1 MKSLSKALKA
11 AFMFTAVFAIAVML
25 GAGTQTQAASGDKV
39 TTPEGLILKESA
51 GQIVLREYAVVGY
64 TDKLGTAVTIPQ
76 YYNDIPV
83 TEIASEAFMNN
94 TKIKSV
100 KIPVSVHYL
109 RGRAFKGCTSLES
122 VEFEGDSQAWRK
134 ETWPKLSDVRPIS
147 LGSSVF
153 EDCSSL
159 KKLELNYGWEASGA
173 SNLVK
178 NSGIKYL
185 KLVIAD
191 KFGQGDGPGISGD
204 CFIGNC
210 PELEKID
217 IVVEKK
223 TTNVNII
230 DIGDMPKLKEINIYE
245 KTGRTRSMC
254 NTIISD
260 QNGGQYKTYGISRC
274 PKLEYVN
281 VYAGEEAIGAQ
292 FMSFTNFK
300 PETAF
305 EGTNVSR
312 LNGKGN
318 TFVIEGAGTAV
329 FSVAEA
335 SFKVRLIVGGEASSQ
350 KNIADCKLIIPVKEL
365 ICTGTARV
373 PYLYLLDGKTVLEE
387 DKDYTVSVKNNTEIG
402 AATVTIEGIGD
413 YTGTVSEAFSI
424 VPVRTDVRSVKIGKK
439 ESTIVLNDNKQA
451 DGYQIYYS
459 SKKNKGFK
467 KLYSGTDTKAK
478 VTGLKSGMY
487 IKVRTYKKVG
497 KTTYY
502 SEWSAPVQVK

>member
-1 MKSLSKALKA
+1 MKSIIRVLKSAALFA
-11 AFMFTAVFAIAVML
+11 AVFALAVLL
-25 GAGTQTQAASGDKV
+25 GAGTQAKAASGDKV
-39 TTPEGLILKESA
+39 TTPDGLILKESA

-94 TKIKSV
+94 TKLKSV
-100 KIPVSVHYL
+100 KIPVSVHYI

-159 KKLELNYGWEASGA
+159 KKLELNYGWESSGA

-191 KFGQGDGPGISGD
+191 KFGQGDGPSISGD

-217 IVVEKK
+217 IVVKKK
-223 TTNVNII
+223 TTNVSII
-230 DIGDMPKLKEINIYE
+230 NIGDMPKLKEINIYE
-245 KTGRTRSMC
+245 ETGRTRSMC
-254 NTIISD
+254 STIISD

-274 PKLEYVN
+274 PMLEYVN
-281 VYAGEEAIGAQ
+281 VYVGEEAIGAQ
-292 FMSFTNFK
+292 YNSFTNFK

-312 LNGKGN
+312 LNDKGD
-318 TFVIEGAGTAV
+318 TFVIESAGTAV
-329 FSVAEA
+329 FSVNEA
-335 SFKVRLIVGGEASSQ
+335 SFKVRLIVGGNTETK
-350 KNIADCKLIIPVKEL
+350 KNIADCTLTMPVKEL
-365 ICTGTARV
+365 IYTGEEII
-373 PYLYLLDGKTVLEE
+373 PYLYLTDGKTLLEE
-387 DKDYTVSVKNNTEIG
+387 DKDYAVEAKSNIEIG
-402 AATVTIEGIGD
+402 KAELTIKGIGG
-413 YTGTVSEAFSI
+413 YEGTISETFSI
-424 VPVRTDVRSVKIGKK
+424 VPVRVDIRSIKIGKK
-439 ESTIVLNDNKQA
+439 ESTIVLNKSKQA

-459 SKKNKGFK
+459 SKKTKGYK
-467 KLYSGTDTKAK
+467 KLYSGTDTKTK
-478 VTGLKSGMY
+478 VTKLKSGMY
-487 IKVRTYKKVG
+487 IKIRTYKKVG

-502 SEWSAPVQVK
+502 SEWSVPVQVK